1 MALTVGELVAYA
13 QLDRKDFQRGT
24 KDIASDMRSLQSST
38 TSSMQSMESTVTRS
52 LKEIE
57 QAITDGLDPA
67 SAIADLDRL
76 EAALDASLADMDAEA
91 DRFAAELDAAIEEAF
106 ADLDDVARRGGQDA
120 VDGLRAGLDGA
131 DDVAERA
138 GKEAGEKLTDGLEDG
153 LKEVPRKARE
163 HGRKAGKEFGDGVE
177 DGGGGKGGGGRMANI
192 GSNLLGGLKMGA
204 IGLAAGAGAAIG
216 DKLIEGIQT
225 ALERADLFATL
236 AVRVGAFGKE
246 SERLGRIAGELY
258 ASAYGESLEEVTNAL
273 ASVLQNMDGAGKLG
287 DDALKNMTG
296 RALTVGKV
304 MDEDVGGVIAAV
316 SQMLRTGLA
325 KNAEDAFDILIRG
338 QQEGVNKS
346 DDLLDTFGEYSTIFR
361 DLGLSGKD
369 ALGLLSQGL
378 KAGAR
383 DSDTVADALKE
394 LDIRVKDKSAAKA
407 LKELGL
413 NADGMA
419 SAFAKGGP
427 KAREAL
433 GKILEKLGAV
443 EDPAKRSQLA
453 VALFGTKAEDMAG
466 SINAL
471 NLEKAKTTV
480 GDFKNAVDTASK
492 TLGDTSAA
500 DADRWARGWQDTLS
514 TVGGAALEVIKAN
527 FPSPADWDDS
537 WAEVSGWF
545 SGTVGPFFSELW
557 TSVSDTTAEIWDGI
571 GSWLSTK
578 AGEIA
583 DWAGQAPGK
592 IKDFFV
598 SGWNDLKANTS
609 EAWEN
614 IKSGIAEKVDA
625 IVSWLQ
631 SVPGKVRD
639 FFVSG
644 WNDLKAKTVDAW
656 EGIKSGATKKAGE
669 LVAWLKDLPTKIK
682 GFFANVG
689 TWLLQAGKDLVQGL
703 INGVQSKI
711 QDAANTVTGLGR
723 SLIDAAKRAIDS
735 HSPSKEFEKIG
746 KWTVEGLILGITKEE
761 GNVKSTIEKMV
772 EMVKTA
778 FKSKP
783 DVADHLLDFIKMGN
797 KNLEDLALQREAL
810 VKRLAEAKEYAKKV
824 AGDAKEW
831 ASITGLKT
839 EDIAG
844 AGDLANELK
853 SKAHAINDFANNI
866 KELARRGLNK
876 ATIQQ
881 IIDAGVEKGS
891 TWAEMLVG
899 SDGSEIKALNKAQA
913 AVDKASKKL
922 GKASADAMFD
932 TGKKA
937 GEGYLKGLQESL
949 KALDKEM
956 KKIVDALVKAIKKEL
971 KIKSP
976 SQVMADIGQQTIDG
990 LAVGMSDAASGAVAA
1005 MQDVANQVISK
1016 AAGSLASFG
1025 MVGGSQPGAAP
1036 MAMVNGKVGAT
1047 AGTGLQGYTPQP
1059 AQQSGGGGV
1068 VVQVDMSGST
1078 IQEKADIPE
1087 LATEMGY
1094 KVLATI

>member
-38 TSSMQSMESTVTRS
+38 TSSMQSMESTMARS

-57 QAITDGLDPA
+57 QAIADGLDPA

-76 EAALDASLADMDAEA
+76 EAALNASLADMDAEA

-131 DDVAERA
+131 DDVAEQA
-138 GKEAGEKLTDGLEDG
+138 GKDAGEKLADGLEDG
-153 LKEVPRKARE
+153 LKDAPRKARE
-163 HGRKAGKEFGDGVE
+163 HGRKSGKEFGDGVE
-177 DGGGGKGGGGRMANI
+177 DGGGGKGGGGRMAGI
-192 GSNLLGGLKMGA
+192 GSNLLGGLKAGA

-236 AVRVGAFGKE
+236 AVKVGAFGKE
-246 SERLGRIAGELY
+246 SERLGRLAGEIY
-258 ASAYGESLEEVTNAL
+258 ADAYGESLEQVTDAL
-273 ASVLQNMDGAGKLG
+273 ARVLQNVDGAGKLG
-287 DDALKNMTG
+287 DSALKDMTSQ
-296 RALTVGKV
+296 ALVTGKV
-304 MDEDVGGVIAAV
+304 MDEDVGAVIRAV

-325 KNAEDAFDILIRG
+325 KNAEQAFNVLIRG

-346 DDLLDTFGEYSTIFR
+346 EDLLDSFNEYSTIFR
-361 DLGLSGKD
+361 DFGIDASE
-369 ALGLLSQGL
+369 ALGLMSQGL
-378 KAGAR
+378 KSGAR
-383 DSDTVADALKE
+383 DSDVVADSLKE
-394 LDIRVKDKSAAKA
+394 LNAKIRDKSAAKA

-413 NADGMA
+413 NADQVMKA
-419 SAFAKGGP
+419 IAKGGP
-427 KAREAL
+427 EGHKAL
-433 GKILEKLGAV
+433 DLILTKFRDIK
-443 EDPAKRSQLA
+443 DPAEKAQIA
-453 VALFGTKAEDMAG
+453 AGLFGTKAEDMAKA
-466 SINAL
+466 INGI
-471 NLEKAKTTV
+471 NLDTAKKSV
-480 GDFKNAVDTASK
+480 GDFKGAVDTASK
-492 TLGDTSAA
+492 TLGDTSSA
-500 DADRWARGWQDTLS
+500 DADRWARGWEDTLS

-545 SGTVGPFFSELW
+545 SGTVGPFFGDLW

-578 AGEIA
+578 ASEIA
-583 DWAGQAPGK
+583 DWVGETPGK
-592 IKDFFV
+592 IKEFFV

-614 IKSGIAEKVDA
+614 IKSGISEKANA

-644 WNDLKAKTVDAW
+644 WNDLKAQTSTSW
-656 EGIKSGATKKAGE
+656 EGIKSSATKKADE
-669 LVAWLKDLPTKIK
+669 LVAWLKGLPAKIK
-682 GFFANVG
+682 ALFAAAG
-689 TWLLQAGKDLVQGL
+689 SWLLQAGKDLVQGL

-772 EMVKTA
+772 EMVKAA

-922 GKASADAMFD
+922 GKASADAMYD
-932 TGKKA
+932 TGKQA
-937 GEGYLKGLQESL
+937 GAGYLKGLQESL

-990 LAVGMSDAASGAVAA
+990 LAVGMSDAASSAVAA

-1016 AAGSLASFG
+1016 AAGSLGAFG

-1059 AQQSGGGGV
+1059 AQPGGGGV